1 MTAVNKAFLFRK
13 LVNSKYK
20 EGTPIVEH
28 LNEIK
33 SIVNQLATMKITFD
47 DELQALLLLSSLPE
61 SWETLEV
68 TVSNSAP
75 DGVVTMSQVT
85 RSLLNEETR
94 RKSSGSSHSEALVM
108 ENRGRGRSKSRAP
121 YNRDKSRGRS
131 SSISKKDVE
140 CYYCHK
146 KGHMKRKCRK
156 LKFKEQK
163 KEKNSEKK
171 QNDTAIVIDGELMI
185 IRDDASV
192 NLIGQDM
199 DWVIDYGASFHV
211 TSRADFFTFYSQGEF
226 VNVRMGNEDV
236 SNIVGMGDICLET
249 NIGCK
254 LLLRDVRHVPD
265 IRLNL
270 ISTGKVR

>member
-1 MTAVNKAFLFRK
+1 MNKAFLFRK

-20 EGTPIVEH
+20 EGTPIAEH

-33 SIVNQLATMKITFD
+33 SIVNQLAAMKITFD

-61 SWETLEV
+61 SWETLVV

-85 RSLLNEETR
+85 SSLLNEETR

-121 YNRDKSRGRS
+121 HNHDKYKGRS

-140 CYYCHK
+140 GYYCHK
-146 KGHMKRKCRK
+146 KGHMKRECIK
-156 LKFKEQK
+156 LKFKEQN

-171 QNDTAIVIDGELMI
+171 QNDTTVVTDGELMI
-185 IRDDASV
+185 ISDDASV
-192 NLIGQDM
+192 NLIGQKM
-199 DWVIDYGASFHV
+199 DWVIDSGASFHV
-211 TSRADFFTFYSQGEF
+211 TSRADFFTSYS
-226 VNVRMGNEDV
+226 
-236 SNIVGMGDICLET
+236 
-249 NIGCK
+249 
-254 LLLRDVRHVPD
+254 
-265 IRLNL
+265 
-270 ISTGKVR
+270 